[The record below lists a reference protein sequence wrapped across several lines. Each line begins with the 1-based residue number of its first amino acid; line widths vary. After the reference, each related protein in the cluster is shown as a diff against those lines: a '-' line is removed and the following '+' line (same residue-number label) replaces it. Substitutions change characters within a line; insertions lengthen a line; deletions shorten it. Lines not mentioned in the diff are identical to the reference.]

1 MDKIHVPYLIE
12 MLILLSAA
20 VTIAPLFK
28 RFKLSPVLAYLL
40 AGSLIGPYALGYV
53 NDIEAVQNVSE
64 LGVIFLLFLVGL
76 ELPLERL
83 KVMRKFVFGL
93 GAAQVLCTSFVIAS
107 ICIMF
112 GLPTSTSVVLG
123 GALALSSTALVIQL
137 LSERHELNSRYG
149 RKSFAILLFQDLAV
163 VPLLAMTM
171 ILGSDNEGASVLWT
185 LVTAFAKAIAAI
197 IFIVLF
203 GRYALRPL
211 YKYFAS
217 AKNNEIF
224 TAASLLIVLGI
235 STVTGMMGLSM
246 ALGAF
251 LAGMMLAETEYRHQV
266 EINIL
271 PFSGLLLGLFFMS
284 IGMTIDYSL
293 IADKAAQITLMVLG
307 LMVLKAL
314 IIIALTY
321 AFGLDIPLAL
331 RTGVMLSQG
340 GEFAFVVTKVAM
352 TGGVFTEELGQT
364 VLIVVALSMAVTP
377 LFIAIVAKLTSH
389 AVAQSNNSVVLDTI
403 ASDTHGMKNHVI
415 IAGFGR
421 VGKTV
426 AALLEKQN
434 IPYLVVDADT
444 KQVSEAS
451 EQGLPVY
458 YGNACNV
465 ALLEAIG
472 ADRAVLAV
480 ITLDSAAL
488 SRKTLE
494 VLKTHFPHVQ
504 VFMRGKNAADC
515 ADLESL
521 GATFAVSEAS
531 NASVVLGQQVVKVLQ
546 GGGVTGAVDALK
558 DPAPVLS

>member
-1 MDKIHVPYLIE
+1 
-12 MLILLSAA
+12 
-20 VTIAPLFK
+20 
-28 RFKLSPVLAYLL
+28 
-40 AGSLIGPYALGYV
+40 
-53 NDIEAVQNVSE
+53 
-64 LGVIFLLFLVGL
+64 
-76 ELPLERL
+76 
-83 KVMRKFVFGL
+83 
-93 GAAQVLCTSFVIAS
+93 
-107 ICIMF
+107 
-112 GLPTSTSVVLG
+112 VLG
-123 GALALSSTALVIQL
+123 TL
-137 LSERHELNSRYG
+137 L
-149 RKSFAILLFQDLAV
+149 
-163 VPLLAMTM
+163 
-171 ILGSDNEGASVLWT
+171 
-185 LVTAFAKAIAAI
+185 TAFGKAIGAI
-197 IFIVLF
+197 VFIVLF

-224 TAASLLIVLGI
+224 TAASLLVVLGLSAI
-235 STVTGMMGLSM
+235 TGFMGLSM

-251 LAGMMLAETEYRHQV
+251 LAGMMIAETEYRHQV

-352 TGGVFTEELGQT
+352 TGGVFSEDLGQT
-364 VLIVVALSMAVTP
+364 VLIVVALSMALTP

-389 AVAQSNNSVVLDTI
+389 AVAQSNNSVVLDSI

-434 IPYLVVDADT
+434 IPYLAVDADT

-494 VLKTHFPHVQ
+494 VLKAHFPHIQ
-504 VFMRGKNAADC
+504 VFMRGKNVVDC
-515 ADLESL
+515 GELEAL

-546 GGGVTGAVDALK
+546 GGGIPT
-558 DPAPVLS
+558 PESF